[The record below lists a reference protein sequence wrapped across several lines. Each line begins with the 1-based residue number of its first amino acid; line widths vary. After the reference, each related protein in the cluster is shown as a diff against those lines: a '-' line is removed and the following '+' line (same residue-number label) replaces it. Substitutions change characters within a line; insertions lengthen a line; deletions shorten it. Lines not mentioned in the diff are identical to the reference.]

1 MHRDLQEDPTRS
13 TTSAEIPG
21 VIAPPPLVYL
31 IPLLLSLVVHWRIP
45 SALLPHPW
53 PVVVGP
59 VLLIIGLLLGSPAL
73 MAFRRAKTNPQPWR
87 PSTALVI
94 DGPYRFSRNPMY
106 VGFTLIYLGIT
117 CWVNSRWPLVALVI
131 VLPVMHYLVIRR
143 EERYMERRFGDAYRA
158 YRRRVRRW
166 I

>member
-1 MHRDLQEDPTRS
+1 M
-13 TTSAEIPG
+13 SAEIAG

-31 IPLLLSLVVHWRIP
+31 LPLLLSLVVHWRFP

-53 PVVVGP
+53 PFVVGP
-59 VLLIIGLLLGSPAL
+59 LLLLIGLLLGSPAL
-73 MAFRRAKTNPQPWR
+73 MAFRRAKTDPQPWR

-94 DGPYRFSRNPMY
+94 EGPYRFTRNPMY

-143 EERYMERRFGDAYRA
+143 EERYMERRFGDAYRV

>member
-1 MHRDLQEDPTRS
+1 MNRDVRESIQERPAADDV
-13 TTSAEIPG
+13 PG

-31 IPLLLSLVVHWRIP
+31 LPLLLSFAVHWRIP

-53 PVVVGP
+53 SFVVGP
-59 VLLIIGLLLGSPAL
+59 LLLFIGLLLVIPAL
-73 MAFRRAKTNPQPWR
+73 TAFRRLKTHPQPWR

-94 DGPYRFSRNPMY
+94 EGPYRITRNPMY
-106 VGFTLIYLGIT
+106 VGFTLLSLGIT

-131 VLPVMHYLVIRR
+131 VLPVMQYLVIRR
-143 EERYMERRFGDAYRA
+143 EERYMERRFGDQYRD

>member
-1 MHRDLQEDPTRS
+1 M
-13 TTSAEIPG
+13 SAEIAG

-31 IPLLLSLVVHWRIP
+31 LPLLLSLVVHWRFP

-53 PVVVGP
+53 PFVVGP
-59 VLLIIGLLLGSPAL
+59 LLLLIGLLLGSPAL
-73 MAFRRAKTNPQPWR
+73 MAFRRAKTDPQPWR

-94 DGPYRFSRNPMY
+94 EGPYRFTRNPMY